1 MLDDEMDAWLRE
13 EAGGC
18 PERVILSYRRLV
30 ADVRQQ
36 KNEAIA
42 RLRDVEQK
50 AAVDVERAR
59 ADANRAIAAKH
70 IARKLYNLE
79 RNLSRA
85 WRGVAGE
92 LRMLLLYVERGDTHW
107 AERSR
112 KDLERRD
119 AALKETV
126 EQVAKLKARASE

>member
-85 WRGVAGE
+85 WRGCCCSTSNAGTLTGPKDPGRTWSGAT
-92 LRMLLLYVERGDTHW
+92 LR
-107 AERSR
+107 
-112 KDLERRD
+112 
-119 AALKETV
+119 
-126 EQVAKLKARASE
+126 